1 MSDFW
6 QDLVDSMAKTSSM
19 DSYLSRAA
27 SNHRD
32 VLDLSDKGRKQSAVP
47 LSVPSGT
54 RVAFRAY
61 NMGLVLTYPKIPAK
75 GVEGTVVM
83 VRTSSGDRT
92 HANEHMFVKWDD
104 GEFFPVHHE
113 HLRVVG
119 KSTSQIR
126 AASLLDL
133 TDFYRTAS
141 DDELIHK
148 ATRDLWAVKQADDGS
163 YLIERL
169 FDESGG
175 PLKV

>member
-1 MSDFW
+1 MTDFW
-6 QDLVDSMAKTSSM
+6 QDLVDSMAKSSPM
-19 DSYLSRAA
+19 DAYLSRAA
-27 SNHRD
+27 SNHRT
-32 VLDLSDKGRKQSAVP
+32 VLDLSDKGRQQSAVP
-47 LSVPSGT
+47 LATPSGT

-75 GVEGTVVM
+75 GTEGTIVM

-92 HANEHMFVKWDD
+92 HANDHLFVKWDD
-104 GEFFPVHHE
+104 GEFFPVHRE

-119 KSTSQIR
+119 KVNTSIR

-141 DDELIHK
+141 EDELIHK
-148 ATRDLWAVKQADDGS
+148 ASKDLWSVKQADDGS